1 MHTGLPLATVSL
13 SRRSVSLGCPD
24 TVRQTL
30 EGDGCS
36 DSQKAPESEV
46 PMATTGIATGTLW
59 LLVSIPSG
67 EPDPAE
73 TLGPLER
80 CVGPLCDGEQ
90 WLPLVVPPVSKCETP
105 VASGPLSECPL
116 VSSGLV
122 LAVLYPNFPKISI
135 RAFLFISPWLFPA

>member
-1 MHTGLPLATVSL
+1 
-13 SRRSVSLGCPD
+13 
-24 TVRQTL
+24 
-30 EGDGCS
+30 
-36 DSQKAPESEV
+36 
-46 PMATTGIATGTLW
+46 MATTGIATGTLW

-116 VSSGLV
+116 VSSGKPLLWCCLCRNKLSCFATEYALPV
-122 LAVLYPNFPKISI
+122 GL
-135 RAFLFISPWLFPA
+135 